1 MNKNTKT
8 TLQLVIAVVL
18 FASFA
23 ITGCNN
29 SGEKE
34 ETKAAD
40 TVATEKPMEVAPAV
54 ADTTNKVADTASTR
68 PTPTGNQ

>member
-1 MNKNTKT
+1 MNRNTKT
-8 TLQLVIAVVL
+8 TLQLIIAVVL

-23 ITGCNN
+23 VTGCNS
-29 SGEKE
+29 SGDKE

-40 TVATEKPMEVAPAV
+40 TVATEKTMEVAPAA
-54 ADTTNKVADTASTR
+54 ADTTQKVTDTASTR